1 LDFQAQIL
9 HNSNGTRLS
18 QKPGAATATQEA
30 HTGFPAGKARRTA
43 RFALAFAGG
52 TVHPTNTMLSAAAQ
66 LTRTNG
72 WRNTSHNTMVMLVV
86 VVLLQPLEMLKQ
98 MGMCLQEVTGN
109 SSSSLLGK
117 QREKLN
123 SNQMGSGFD
132 W

>member
-1 LDFQAQIL
+1 
-9 HNSNGTRLS
+9 
-18 QKPGAATATQEA
+18 
-30 HTGFPAGKARRTA
+30 
-43 RFALAFAGG
+43 
-52 TVHPTNTMLSAAAQ
+52 MLSAAAQ